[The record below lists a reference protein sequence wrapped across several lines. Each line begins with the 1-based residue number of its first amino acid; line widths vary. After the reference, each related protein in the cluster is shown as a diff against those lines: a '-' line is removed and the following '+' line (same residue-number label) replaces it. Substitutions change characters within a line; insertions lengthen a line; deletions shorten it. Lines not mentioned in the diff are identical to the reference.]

1 MYTVSIFGWVSSLS
15 NVRLSCQKGN
25 CGSSSSLMRGH
36 IWLFLIS
43 IFFNEGGLFKIVL
56 FPVKNQHLVGSILSL
71 VYLATSMLSC
81 VICSWIVGGP
91 APPPALALLFF
102 ARAEFESS
110 FGFLTAKEAWSW
122 NMRQLIKSVVLWK
135 QKPDSQLWAEKFK
148 FCCMLRII
156 HKRFF
161 HRVTFKNIF
170 QILKLKLQGF
180 GQPKSRLLQQWIEN
194 WN

>member
-1 MYTVSIFGWVSSLS
+1 MVKKWQNLINVLCEQPIMYDS
-15 NVRLSCQKGN
+15 Q
-25 CGSSSSLMRGH
+25 
-36 IWLFLIS
+36 
-43 IFFNEGGLFKIVL
+43 
-56 FPVKNQHLVGSILSL
+56 
-71 VYLATSMLSC
+71 
-81 VICSWIVGGP
+81 
-91 APPPALALLFF
+91 
-102 ARAEFESS
+102 
-110 FGFLTAKEAWSW
+110 LTAKFEFSCIQNWVRLLFWFFVRKKTEFLNEKHWLSW
-122 NMRQLIKSVVLWK
+122 IKNWEGQFLKRWTQNDIK
-135 QKPDSQLWAEKFK
+135 RKFK